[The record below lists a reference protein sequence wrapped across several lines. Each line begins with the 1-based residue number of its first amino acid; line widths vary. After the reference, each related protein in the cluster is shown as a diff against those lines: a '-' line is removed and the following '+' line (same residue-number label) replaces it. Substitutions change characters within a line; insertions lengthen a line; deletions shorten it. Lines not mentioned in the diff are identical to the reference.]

1 MGSARSPVLRS
12 LNTHALPPPPHYVD
26 DADHRLKL
34 PVCESLSVFGFAPP
48 EGQNLPHRST
58 CLVWAPHNND
68 LVVRRN
74 DIWIC
79 DLDILSESSDKRLAA
94 TGRPDEEVTGV
105 GAVTPHTGRLSL
117 SAMCVRLPNEVTS
130 TSHQKSDRSPILAP
144 HAGRASPTRP
154 PDRRRRTAASCCCA
168 CPPAPTHML
177 SHHVQGTTFNQK
189 QNHSSRIRRAC

>member
-1 MGSARSPVLRS
+1 MWCVWWAVIQASRGCTDSRDASRARGGRGRAERAVGSARSPVLRS

-48 EGQNLPHRST
+48 EGQTLPHRST

-79 DLDILSESSDKRLAA
+79 DLDISESSDKRLAA

-105 GAVTPHTGRLSL
+105 WVLLH
-117 SAMCVRLPNEVTS
+117 
-130 TSHQKSDRSPILAP
+130 
-144 HAGRASPTRP
+144 PTRDAYRYP
-154 PDRRRRTAASCCCA
+154 YVR
-168 CPPAPTHML
+168 PTP
-177 SHHVQGTTFNQK
+177 TK
-189 QNHSSRIRRAC
+189 